1 MTNKYPSTIIG
12 KEYLENK
19 DFNMQVRQQLRDDK
33 YPVPHGLEKKVW
45 ERRMDESQ
53 GPTIRPTV
61 KVIMFWLGESITDE
75 YKIVGSKLRLGEEL
89 TQSEQNVKEG
99 QNIHVPKMV
108 DIDYSDVKNISP
120 KNMVEN

>member
-75 YKIVGSKLRLGEEL
+75 YKIVGS
-89 TQSEQNVKEG
+89 
-99 QNIHVPKMV
+99 
-108 DIDYSDVKNISP
+108 
-120 KNMVEN
+120 